1 MPTSNALLASQ
12 ALAAIFDKDA
22 TITGTPTPADEVKVT
37 VAEIDPTQF
46 LALAQVAIYLASYP
60 FILRSGA
67 AVTVKFYC

>member
-1 MPTSNALLASQ
+1 MLTLKSVLASQ
-12 ALAAIFDKDA
+12 ALEAIFDKAA
-22 TITGTPTPADEVKVT
+22 TVTGTPTPAAEVKVT

-46 LALAQVAIYLASYP
+46 LALAQVAENLASYP